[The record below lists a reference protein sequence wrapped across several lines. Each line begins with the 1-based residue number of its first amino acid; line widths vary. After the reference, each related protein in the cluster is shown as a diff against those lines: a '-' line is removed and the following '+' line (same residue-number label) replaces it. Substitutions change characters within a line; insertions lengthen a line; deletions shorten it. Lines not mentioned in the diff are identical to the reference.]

1 MDRVR
6 IDRFNRSDQGCFGR
20 LVAECIRFACF
31 TGELPDRGNTPSISC
46 IPAGIYLVVWAW
58 SPRLRRFTYRLLSVP
73 RRSGILKHS
82 ANFMGDVSMG
92 FRAQL
97 NGCIALGERIGV
109 MDGQRALLV
118 SAPAVRRFE
127 SLMAGRSFELEIVN
141 A

>member
-1 MDRVR
+1 M
-6 IDRFNRSDQGCFGR
+6 
-20 LVAECIRFACF
+20 
-31 TGELPDRGNTPSISC
+31 
-46 IPAGIYLVVWAW
+46 VVWAW